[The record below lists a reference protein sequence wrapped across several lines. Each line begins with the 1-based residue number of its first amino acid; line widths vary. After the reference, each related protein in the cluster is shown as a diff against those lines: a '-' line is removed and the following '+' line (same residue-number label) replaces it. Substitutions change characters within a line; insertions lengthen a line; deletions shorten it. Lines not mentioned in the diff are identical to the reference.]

1 MLLLYN
7 INFITL
13 NLLSLKTKKIIKIL
27 AFLNDEVNSLVVWF
41 SDMVFGSSQ
50 MANPGYKYSH
60 YIKGF

>member
-41 SDMVFGSSQ
+41 SDMVFGSSK
-50 MANPGYKYSH
+50 MASPGYKYSH
-60 YIKGF
+60 YIKDF